1 MVSVKINLNQN
12 LSMLGFPTL
21 SDHWG
26 IFVLFII
33 AINIGNGTECS
44 PIQPVIIRVI
54 NKIGQPRSG
63 SPICQS
69 RVWLHTELST
79 RSRQCCQLIKTRHRL
94 YVFLRQKKQH
104 HWTRRNARQQCAHMT
119 RTVHISL
126 LHIYYFDERFRLS
139 SPFKRWK

>member
-12 LSMLGFPTL
+12 LSMLGFLTL

-33 AINIGNGTECS
+33 AINIGNRNECS
-44 PIQPVIIRVI
+44 PIQPVILRVI

-94 YVFLRQKKQH
+94 YVFLGQKRTTTLNSAK
-104 HWTRRNARQQCAHMT
+104 CAT
-119 RTVHISL
+119 TVCTHDAHCPYFFTSYLLLWWEISSL
-126 LHIYYFDERFRLS
+126 ESI
-139 SPFKRWK
+139 